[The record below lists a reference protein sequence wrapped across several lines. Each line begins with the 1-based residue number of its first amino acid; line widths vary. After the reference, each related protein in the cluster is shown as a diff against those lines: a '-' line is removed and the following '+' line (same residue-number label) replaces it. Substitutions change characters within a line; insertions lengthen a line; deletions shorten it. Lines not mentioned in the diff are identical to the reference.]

1 MTTFLHWGV
10 SPYHRERAHTALPG
24 TDVSVC
30 TRHLR
35 QGQLVLES
43 LTTHRPADL
52 RICPE
57 CAVDTLAMLCP
68 TPTPHPRSPARAVVA
83 TCTRQ
88 RPLPGEED
96 DRG

>member
-1 MTTFLHWGV
+1 MTTSLQWGV

-35 QGQLVLES
+35 QGQLILES

-57 CAVDTLAMLCP
+57 CAVDTLAMLCL
-68 TPTPHPRSPARAVVA
+68 TPSPHPRSPAHAIVTP
-83 TCTRQ
+83 TCR
-88 RPLPGEED
+88 RPSPGEDD

>member
-1 MTTFLHWGV
+1 MTTSLQWGV

-35 QGQLVLES
+35 QGQLILES
-43 LTTHRPADL
+43 LTTHRPAGL

-68 TPTPHPRSPARAVVA
+68 APSPHPRSPARGLVTAP
-83 TCTRQ
+83 TRWNQ
-88 RPLPGEED
+88 SPEED

>member
-1 MTTFLHWGV
+1 MTTSLQWGV
-10 SPYHRERAHTALPG
+10 SPYHRDRAHTALPG

-35 QGQLVLES
+35 QGQLILES
-43 LTTHRPADL
+43 LTTHRPAGL

-68 TPTPHPRSPARAVVA
+68 TLSPHPRTPAHAIV
-83 TCTRQ
+83 TTPTRRNQ
-88 RPLPGEED
+88 SPGEKD